1 MFYLLKNQTVRNSN
15 FNVKGKDGGKQKMRL
30 CYNKAR
36 PRTNA
41 LNLMLE
47 NLNLRYSTW
56 LSKLGWAR
64 KTVMPRS

>member
-1 MFYLLKNQTVRNSN
+1 MMMI
-15 FNVKGKDGGKQKMRL
+15 KGKTRL
-30 CYNKAR
+30 WYDKVR

-41 LNLMLE
+41 LNLMFE

-64 KTVMPRS
+64 KTVMLRV

>member
-1 MFYLLKNQTVRNSN
+1 MMMMI
-15 FNVKGKDGGKQKMRL
+15 KGKTRL
-30 CYNKAR
+30 WYDKTR

-56 LSKLGWAR
+56 LSKLGWVR
-64 KTVMPRS
+64 KTVMPRA